1 MPNIE
6 FKLPDIGEGV
16 AEGEITSWK
25 VKPGDAVKEDQVMV
39 EVMTDKATV
48 EIGAPADGTIVELRA
63 KEGETVPVGAV
74 IVVLEAQKAMASSG
88 HGGHAAPPAAPKAAA
103 PAPAASKPAPAP
115 APAPRAAAPAPR
127 PASPPPAPAA
137 RPAAPAPAAARAPAA
152 APADY
157 EEFNF
162 ALPDIGEGVAEGE
175 VTQWKVRPGEEVRE
189 DQPIVEVMTDK
200 ATVEI
205 GSPVDGIVVQILAQA
220 GQTVPVGAIL
230 CVLGSRGGKPAT
242 LAGHAHAAPA
252 AAPPAAASRPAAPAS
267 APAAVALADTGLPS
281 RADGTRRVRAAPAVR
296 RYAREAGVELALLNG
311 SGPGGRVTLTD
322 VRTARD
328 LPAAPAP
335 AAPAPSRAPTA
346 APAPAVRTPS
356 APVAPRPAPSRPAA
370 AAGGEVPVTHVAAP
384 RPHELEGDER
394 VPLRG
399 LRKRIAQQMRVSKQ
413 VAAHFTYVEEFDLT
427 DLVKLREKAKARAA
441 ESGVKLSYMPFILKA
456 MVPAL
461 RAYPLLNASLDEE
474 RQELVM
480 HKAINLGVAV
490 ETPNGLTVPV
500 IKDVPGK
507 RLLDIA
513 REMNELAERARA
525 GKSRQD
531 DFGGGTFTVSN
542 AGNIGGILATPII
555 NVPEVAILGVHALRK
570 RPWVVND
577 QIVIRD
583 IMLLSLSL
591 DHRVVDGAVGAHFMN
606 AVKET
611 LENPGLLLFD
621 D

>member
-1 MPNIE
+1 
-6 FKLPDIGEGV
+6 
-16 AEGEITSWK
+16 
-25 VKPGDAVKEDQVMV
+25 VKEDQ
-39 EVMTDKATV
+39 
-48 EIGAPADGTIVELRA
+48 PL
-63 KEGETVPVGAV
+63 
-74 IVVLEAQKAMASSG
+74 
-88 HGGHAAPPAAPKAAA
+88 
-103 PAPAASKPAPAP
+103 
-115 APAPRAAAPAPR
+115 
-127 PASPPPAPAA
+127 
-137 RPAAPAPAAARAPAA
+137 
-152 APADY
+152 
-157 EEFNF
+157 
-162 ALPDIGEGVAEGE
+162 
-175 VTQWKVRPGEEVRE
+175 
-189 DQPIVEVMTDK
+189 VEVMTDK

>member
-48 EIGAPADGTIVELRA
+48 EIGAPADGKIVELRA

-74 IVVLEAQKAMASSG
+74 IVVLEAQKAMASGG
-88 HGGHAAPPAAPKAAA
+88 HGHAAPPAAPK
-103 PAPAASKPAPAP
+103 
-115 APAPRAAAPAPR
+115 
-127 PASPPPAPAA
+127 
-137 RPAAPAPAAARAPAA
+137 PAAPAPATAKPAPAPPAKPAMPPPSPRAATAAAAAGATQPVRPTAPAAKPAAA

-175 VTQWKVRPGEEVRE
+175 VTQWKVRPGEAVRE

-242 LAGHAHAAPA
+242 LAGHAHAAPTA
-252 AAPPAAASRPAAPAS
+252 APAAAAASSRPVAPAS
-267 APAAVALADTGLPS
+267 APAPVALADTGLPS
-281 RADGTRRVRAAPAVR
+281 RVDGTRRVRAAPAVR
-296 RYAREAGVELALLNG
+296 RYAREAGVELARLDG
-311 SGPGGRVTLTD
+311 SGPDGRVTLND
-322 VRTARD
+322 VRSAMAAPRAAAPPPRA
-328 LPAAPAP
+328 PAAAPAPSVRAP
-335 AAPAPSRAPTA
+335 AAPAAR
-346 APAPAVRTPS
+346 PA
-356 APVAPRPAPSRPAA
+356 APRPAAAPSADAPPLVA
-370 AAGGEVPVTHVAAP
+370 AAGP
-384 RPHELEGDER
+384 RPHELPEDER

-399 LRKRIAQQMRVSKQ
+399 LRKRIAQQMRIAKQ
-413 VAAHFTYVEEFDLT
+413 TAAHFTYVEEIDVT
-427 DLVKLREKAKARAA
+427 ALVALREKGKARAA
-441 ESGVKLSYMPFILKA
+441 EAGVKLTYMPFILKA
-456 MVPAL
+456 LVPAL
-461 RAYPLLNASLDEE
+461 RRYPLLNASLDETT
-474 RQELVM
+474 QELVM
-480 HKAINLGVAV
+480 HKAINIGVAV
-490 ETPNGLTVPV
+490 DTPAGLIVPV
-500 IKDVPGK
+500 VRDVPAK
-507 RLLDIA
+507 RVLELG
-513 REMNELAERARA
+513 REVGELAERARN
-525 GKSRQD
+525 GKTRPD
-531 DFGGGTFTVSN
+531 DIGSGTFTVTN
-542 AGNIGGILATPII
+542 AGNIGGLLATPII
-555 NVPEVAILGVHALRK
+555 NVPEVGILGVHAIRK
-570 RPWVVND
+570 RPWVVDD
-577 QIVIRD
+577 QIVVRD

-606 AVKET
+606 SVKEA
-611 LENPGLLLFD
+611 LENPGLLLLD